1 MALIT
6 LDPTQ
11 EVEYIPLFDRKNKID
26 PLVILLTFMTNAEHI
41 EYMSNMA
48 REMGTTND
56 PEKQTKISKA
66 FDRKKFIEHVKGFKN
81 WNKLDGTPEP
91 NDAGAFYDR
100 NDANLIY
107 EIQTAYASNATLTA
121 CQKKT

>member
-6 LDPTQ
+6 LDPLQ
-11 EVEYIPLFDRKNKID
+11 EVEYIPLFDRKNEID
-26 PLVILLTFMTNAEHI
+26 PLIIYMTFMTNAEHI
-41 EYMSNMA
+41 DYMSNMA

-56 PEKQTKISKA
+56 PEKQTRISKA

-81 WNKLDGTPEP
+81 WNTVDGDPEP
-91 NDAGAFYDR
+91 NDPGAFYDR

-107 EIQTAYASNATLTA
+107 EIQSAYASNATLTA